1 MKWMLPAGIG
11 LLIVI
16 MFSIP
21 ILHEAGIDGRTLKV
35 ARIISKDIMES
46 RRSSLKNSESCG
58 VSFDINNNNYTL
70 YCSEKPLRTV
80 SLSSIA
86 SDVVFSSLLDVTQSS
101 FNSNKVF
108 FGKDGKRADIDETK
122 NSIYLLNKKD
132 ETLGIKNRAVRIYVD
147 VSGRIDILKVDK
159 VYKNGDLVF
168 EPL

>member
-21 ILHEAGIDGRTLKV
+21 VLYEAGIDGRTLKV

-58 VSFDINNNNYTL
+58 VSFDTANNSYTL

-80 SLSSIA
+80 SISSIA
-86 SDVVFSSLLDVTQSS
+86 SDVVISSLFDATQSI
-101 FNSNKVF
+101 FTSNKVF
-108 FGKDGKRADIDETK
+108 FGKDGKRTELDEAK

-132 ETLGIKNRAVRIYVD
+132 ESLGVKNRTIRIYVGLD
-147 VSGRIDILKVDK
+147 GRVDILKVDK
-159 VYKNGDLVF
+159 VLKNGDMAF